1 MEEQLCQIYI
11 PASPAGITPPLRFY
25 NTGLNGRYHAK
36 VVGITWA
43 DNTNQHDHRL
53 IRVASTSIRN
63 PLGTYPNSIIFGN
76 KGDHAQGHPGGDYP
90 LELEIKGGGI
100 DLEVFPSTVYDNTG
114 NNIFYFGILSLLV
127 KPM

>member
-11 PASPAGITPPLRFY
+11 PAATGITPPLAYY

-43 DNTNQHDHRL
+43 DKTQAGDHRL
-53 IRVASTSIRN
+53 IRIASQSLRN
-63 PLGTYPNSIIFGN
+63 PFGSYPNSIIFGN
-76 KGDHAQGHPGGDYP
+76 KADHAQGHPGGDYP
-90 LELEIKGGGI
+90 LELEVKGGGI
-100 DLEVFPSTVYDNTG
+100 DLEVIPSTVYDNTG
-114 NNIFYFGILSLLV
+114 NNVFVFGIVSLLV